1 MGVARHDPMHSME
14 GTAVGAGAST
24 VPAIRFE
31 RPADA
36 RPTGRRVVVTGMGLL
51 ASSGIGVDALWKTL
65 VDGGS
70 AVRPVSSF
78 DVSDYP
84 VQIAAQVPD
93 FRPRDFMTGMR
104 ARGGGRYCQ
113 LAVAATRLAVE
124 DARVPD
130 GALASSRA
138 GLYLGTASGAAE
150 LYEAQS
156 MVFQRRG
163 PGSVGRTFPLVASPH
178 AAAALAASD
187 WGIAG
192 PILTVSTECPAGL
205 DAVLHATRAI
215 RSGAIDVA
223 VAGGA
228 DAPLTPL
235 LFAGFARCGLLS
247 TDNDAPATAAR
258 PFDKRRAG
266 FVLGEGGAMLVLES
280 EEHARARGA
289 RILGTIL
296 GGGVARARPTFLGDV
311 DPTGQGF
318 ALAGR
323 QAIVEAGRGVDDVDL
338 VCAHA
343 TGIQMTDLAEAQGLA
358 TLLGARR
365 GRVPVMSVKGALGH
379 PLAAAGILQIAT
391 SLRAIAT
398 GQIPAT
404 RNCEQIDPACLLDV
418 VHAAPRRQSVR
429 TALVESHAFGGNT
442 TSLLLGGADAA

>member
-1 MGVARHDPMHSME
+1 MQFIE
-14 GTAVGAGAST
+14 GTSVAPHPNT
-24 VPAIRFE
+24 IPAIRFE
-31 RPADA
+31 QPRSEARPAS
-36 RPTGRRVVVTGMGLL
+36 RRVVVTGIGLV
-51 ASSGIGVDALWKTL
+51 ASSGIGIDALWKTL

-70 AVRPVSSF
+70 TVRPLSSF
-78 DVSDYP
+78 DVSDYA

-130 GALASSRA
+130 GALASTRA
-138 GLYLGTASGAAE
+138 GLFLGTASGAAE

-187 WGIAG
+187 WGIVG

-205 DAVLHATRAI
+205 DALVHATRAI
-215 RSGAIDVA
+215 RSGTIDVA

-247 TDNDAPATAAR
+247 ADNDAPASAAR
-258 PFDKRRAG
+258 PFDRRRAG

-296 GGGVARARPTFLGDV
+296 GAGVARARPTFLGDV

-318 ALAGR
+318 AAAGR
-323 QAIVEAGRGVDDVDL
+323 QALAEAGRTVDDVGL

-343 TGIQMTDLAEAQGLA
+343 TGIQMTDLAEAHGLA
-358 TLLGARR
+358 TLLGPRR
-365 GRVPVMSVKGALGH
+365 SRVPVMSVKGALGH
-379 PLAAAGILQIAT
+379 PLAAAGILQVAT
-391 SLRAIAT
+391 ALRTIAT
-398 GQIPAT
+398 GRIPAT
-404 RNCEQIDPACLLDV
+404 RNCEQVDPACGLDV
-418 VHAAPRRQSVR
+418 VHGGSRCEDVR

-442 TSLLLGGADAA
+442 TSLLLGGAEAA

>member
-1 MGVARHDPMHSME
+1 ME
-14 GTAVGAGAST
+14 GSALLEPTSI
-24 VPAIRFE
+24 PALRLD
-31 RPADA
+31 RPFPEP
-36 RPTGRRVVVTGMGLL
+36 RPPAARRVVVTGVGLV
-51 ASSGIGVDALWKTL
+51 ASSGIGLDALWQCL
-65 VDGGS
+65 LDGGS
-70 AVRPVSSF
+70 TVRPVSSF
-78 DVSDYP
+78 DVSDYA

-93 FRPRDFMTGMR
+93 FRPRDFMTGIR

-124 DARVPD
+124 DARMRED
-130 GALASSRA
+130 ALASSRA
-138 GLYLGTASGAAE
+138 GLFLGTASGAAE

-156 MVFQRRG
+156 LVFQRRG

-187 WGIAG
+187 WGIVG
-192 PILTVSTECPAGL
+192 PVLTISTECPAGL
-205 DAVLHATRAI
+205 DAVVHATRAI
-215 RSGAIDVA
+215 RSGSIDVA

-247 TDNDAPATAAR
+247 AENDTPATAAR
-258 PFDKRRAG
+258 PFDRRRAG
-266 FVLGEGGAMLVLES
+266 FVLGEGGAMLMLES
-280 EEHARARGA
+280 AEHARARGA

-323 QAIVEAGRGVDDVDL
+323 QALVEADRSVDDVDL

-343 TGIQMTDLAEAQGLA
+343 TGIQMTDLAESHGLR
-358 TLLGARR
+358 TLFGARR
-365 GRVPVMSVKGALGH
+365 SRIPVMSMKGALGH

-398 GQIPAT
+398 GQVPAT
-404 RNCEQIDPACLLDV
+404 RNCEQVDPGCGLDV
-418 VHAAPRRQSVR
+418 VHGAVRRQSVR

-442 TSLLLGGADAA
+442 TSILLGGASA

>member
-1 MGVARHDPMHSME
+1 MGVAVHLPMDSME
-14 GTAVGAGAST
+14 GTSVVDGMST

-31 RPADA
+31 RPAA
-36 RPTGRRVVVTGMGLL
+36 YPTGRRVVVTGIGLV
-51 ASSGIGVDALWKTL
+51 ASSGIGIEALWKTL

-124 DARVPD
+124 DACVPD
-130 GALASSRA
+130 AALASARA
-138 GLYLGTASGAAE
+138 GLFLGTASGAAE

-156 MVFQRRG
+156 AVFQRRG

-215 RSGAIDVA
+215 RSGAVDVA
-223 VAGGA
+223 IAGGA

-235 LFAGFARCGLLS
+235 LFAGFARCGLLAA
-247 TDNDAPATAAR
+247 DNDAPATAAR
-258 PFDKRRAG
+258 PFDERRAG

-318 ALAGR
+318 VLAGR
-323 QAIVEAGRGVDDVDL
+323 QALAEAGRGVDDVDL

-343 TGIQMTDLAEAQGLA
+343 TGIQMTDLAESQGLS

-365 GRVPVMSVKGALGH
+365 SRVPVMSVKGALGH
-379 PLAAAGILQIAT
+379 PLAAAGLLQIAT
-391 SLRAIAT
+391 SLRAIET
-398 GQIPAT
+398 GLIPAT
-404 RNCEQIDPACLLDV
+404 RNCERVDPACPLDV
-418 VHAAPRRQSVR
+418 VHGAPRRQPMR

-442 TSLLLGGADAA
+442 TSLLLGAADAG